1 MSTDDFCNYKCITF
15 KKAWCALNLGT
26 RKQVVVQETTYSAA
40 VAAEETSPAGY
51 YSRYRSFGVEYKNNH
66 PFVSD

>member
-15 KKAWCALNLGT
+15 KKAWCALKLGT

-40 VAAEETSPAGY
+40 VAAEGNLSSGIQ
-51 YSRYRSFGVEYKNNH
+51 
-66 PFVSD
+66 